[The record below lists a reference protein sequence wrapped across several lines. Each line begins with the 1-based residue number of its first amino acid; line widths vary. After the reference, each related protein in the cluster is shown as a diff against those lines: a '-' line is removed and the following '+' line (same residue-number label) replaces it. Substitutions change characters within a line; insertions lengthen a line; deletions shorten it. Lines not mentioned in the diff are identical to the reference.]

1 MKDSKE
7 NPEIV
12 PAADETPPQDSGAQP
27 EQPATHKKN
36 KTLMYVIIIV
46 TILALIGVVAT
57 WYLMDKN
64 SQQQKPDN
72 DKQIRSPRR
81 ITLYTN
87 YDGLDG
93 SPCPYYEYEIIG
105 KTKSN
110 RSETC
115 VDNVEKAS
123 DLIPNTGAYSSNR
136 INGIRLIKIDADVH
150 TETQRLSPSTPE
162 PQYDNYEVIV
172 IDNVYSA
179 ELFVSNTTK

>member
-12 PAADETPPQDSGAQP
+12 PAADETPPQDSAAQA
-27 EQPATHKKN
+27 EQPAAHKKN

-46 TILALIGVVAT
+46 TILALIGVGVT

-64 SQQQKPDN
+64 SQQQKADN
-72 DKQIRSPRR
+72 AKQIRGPRR

-87 YDGLDG
+87 YDGLVG
-93 SPCPYYEYEIIG
+93 GACSYYEYEIIG

-110 RSETC
+110 RLETC

-123 DLIPNTGAYSSNR
+123 VLIPNRGAYSSNR

-162 PQYDNYEVIV
+162 PQYGNYEVVV